1 MHYILNSH
9 LNFKYIYIQLV
20 NIEVFD
26 DQFSPVFT
34 VRNNNSH
41 RIIYIKSPPLI
52 VLNAKKSQ
60 NVYLQS
66 IKYSKRNLG
75 SFKKEEKYT

>member
-1 MHYILNSH
+1 M
-9 LNFKYIYIQLV
+9 
-20 NIEVFD
+20 
-26 DQFSPVFT
+26 
-34 VRNNNSH
+34 
-41 RIIYIKSPPLI
+41 YIKSPPLI